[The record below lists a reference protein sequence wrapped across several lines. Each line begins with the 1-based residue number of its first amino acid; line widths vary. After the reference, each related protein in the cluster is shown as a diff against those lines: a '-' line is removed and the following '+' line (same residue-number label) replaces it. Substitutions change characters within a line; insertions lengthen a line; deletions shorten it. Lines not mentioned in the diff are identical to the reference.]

1 MVKGRNLTTVISSK
15 TVADIWVQQKIVDLM
30 HFIHKSLEETMIK
43 VAMNKRKKNMA
54 AAISKADKELKG
66 KNSAE
71 VIES

>member
-1 MVKGRNLTTVISSK
+1 
-15 TVADIWVQQKIVDLM
+15 M

-71 VIES
+71 VIESWKDVGINLATAIKVTLHEQEPCDGDEKL